1 MVSYLTMNLDIDG
14 DYKGNIVFTP
24 NMTDRTVTASK
35 IFFPP
40 MFILSDSLIREA
52 IEGIRD
58 LKEAFVSQVM
68 YMKLVKYATD
78 QAKGYKK
85 ISIQEANK
93 SGIISDNMKYLLNL
107 WVAKNGNIMINNR
120 VYNIVTVRFVKQ
132 GSVIGQPTNYSL
144 TAKVRVIQ
152 KERDGMVARQR
163 MTCDDRR
170 EYINELYN
178 ELFAGILFSR
188 DSSSRDERLA
198 PTMMTNNYGQ
208 TTGRTQIAQTPTTI
222 NIHLL
227 LQEVCTLHLLRCRW
241 LMLFLCCLRFEEERK
256 LKNIA
261 VKKAL
266 RGDLIHVVKDVE
278 REEREK
284 VPNAPVNTISYSLT
298 HLF

>member
-40 MFILSDSLIREA
+40 MFRLSDSLIRKA
-52 IEGIRD
+52 VEGIRD
-58 LKEAFVSQVM
+58 LKESFVSQVM

-78 QAKGYKK
+78 PAKGYKK
-85 ISIQEANK
+85 ISIQDADK

-132 GSVIGQPTNYSL
+132 GNVIGQPTNYSL
-144 TAKVRVIQ
+144 SAKVRVIQ

-163 MTCDDRR
+163 MSCDDKR
-170 EYINELYN
+170 EHINELYN
-178 ELFAGILFSR
+178 ELFADILFSR
-188 DSSSRDERLA
+188 GSSSRDERLA

-208 TTGRTQIAQTPTTI
+208 TTGKTQIAQAPA
-222 NIHLL
+222 NN
-227 LQEVCTLHLLRCRW
+227 QYPFAPPRGMYAAPVA
-241 LMLFLCCLRFEEERK
+241 MPMAY
-256 LKNIA
+256 A
-261 VKKAL
+261 VPMRPATRGGKKAKKNRRKKGTKRRSNTRRKKRRT
-266 RGDLIHVVKDVE
+266 RGKGKGAKRTRKH
-278 REEREK
+278 
-284 VPNAPVNTISYSLT
+284 N
-298 HLF
+298 